1 MNLSIEP
8 RVRNILAD
16 LLSVSQAEIKAE
28 SSPETLAGW
37 DSIQHL
43 NFVLSVEQEF
53 GVTFQPEEIEAINS
67 VRGMIESLASK
78 LTKPSK

>member
-1 MNLSIEP
+1 MNPSIEP

-16 LLSVSQAEIKAE
+16 LLSVPQEEITAE
-28 SSPETLAGW
+28 SSPETLASW

-53 GVTFQPEEIEAINS
+53 GVAFRPEEIESINS
-67 VRGMIESLASK
+67 VRGMIDTLENK
-78 LTKPSK
+78 LTNPSK